1 MFNQDVFI
9 EQLVKRQKSGK
20 DYLFIGLYILAFLLL
35 LLVIFI
41 FIQYLIFFALLIVAG
56 ASWGLYTLITNRN
69 LEFEYICTNGHVD
82 IDTIYNK
89 RKRKRKVSMSSK
101 NMEIL
106 ASVSDPAFRKYSED
120 KSYKT
125 LDCTSNTGDANVWFF
140 TGKYKDNMVLVL
152 FEPESRI
159 IEDCKRFNPRI
170 VKFNPIQG

>member
-20 DYLFIGLYILAFLLL
+20 DYLLIGLYILAFLLL

-41 FIQYLIFFALLIVAG
+41 FIRYLIFFALLIVAG
-56 ASWGLYTLITNRN
+56 AAWGLYTLITNRN

-106 ASVSDPAFRKYSED
+106 APVSDPAFRKYSED
-120 KSYKT
+120 KSYKI

-140 TGKYKDNMVLVL
+140 TGKYKENMVLVL
-152 FEPESRI
+152 FEPEARI